1 MGKQPMK
8 IDHLGIAVES
18 LDTALK
24 FYRDALGLTVCG
36 EETVEDQG
44 VKVAMLPIG
53 DSRVELLE
61 ATHENSP
68 IAKYIA
74 KRGPGIH
81 HICIR
86 VDDVA
91 ATLAILK
98 DQGYQLIDQQ
108 PRPGADGCLVAFVHP
123 KSTHGVLLELSQK
136 TEHQNQE

>member
-1 MGKQPMK
+1 MK

-18 LDTALK
+18 LETALK
-24 FYRDALGLTVCG
+24 FYRDALGLAVCG
-36 EETVEDQG
+36 EEVVEDQG

-61 ATHENSP
+61 ATHDNSP

-98 DQGYQLIDQQ
+98 DQGYQLIDQH

-136 TEHQNQE
+136 TEHQESE